1 LTGLGA
7 ASLKVIDGYVG
18 ESFRDYDVVLVA
30 EKGKKSSALPKELMR
45 APNGCDVQWLKQVCV
60 SNFA

>member
-1 LTGLGA
+1 M
-7 ASLKVIDGYVG
+7 IDGYVG